1 MADLAVNS
9 TFSPA
14 QGTGLALAGLP
25 LPWPERPTLTE
36 RSRLLLEAAT
46 ARAGKGLKG
55 RAALEAG
62 HEVMKAAARV

>member
-14 QGTGLALAGLP
+14 QGAGAALAG

-36 RSRLLLEAAT
+36 RSRLLWEAAT

-55 RAALEAG
+55 RAALDAG
-62 HEVMKAAARV
+62 HEVMNAAARV